1 MDLLYLSIFA
11 LFLGPLQAFRRVRS
25 VVNSEKGSSEI
36 FLHPAD
42 LPLLPGEVEDVSTH
56 IPSGIPSAADIL
68 PAAQP
73 LTPAVNPRPM
83 VEGAAAQKDEVR
95 HGGLDQSG
103 NRSGFV
109 TCPFRDMLL
118 YLSLSYF
125 FSGLGK
131 FQIQVAYLGPSHGHL
146 SLLYIFLFKHRE
158 RLCFYMETSFF

>member
-1 MDLLYLSIFA
+1 M
-11 LFLGPLQAFRRVRS
+11 
-25 VVNSEKGSSEI
+25 
-36 FLHPAD
+36 HPAG

-83 VEGAAAQKDEVR
+83 VEGAAAQKDEVL

-118 YLSLSYF
+118 CLSLSYF
-125 FSGLGK
+125 SQIWENSK
-131 FQIQVAYLGPSHGHL
+131 FK
-146 SLLYIFLFKHRE
+146 LLIWALLTAIYRYCIYFFLNTESDRVFTWKLVFFRI
-158 RLCFYMETSFF
+158 CFY